1 MIQNLQTAMEAEQD
15 LHIAKHVEPEKLP
28 AMIQPIMNL
37 AQSDAERDMLLM
49 SLLTAAGS
57 CMPNLYFRYGLT
69 GKKYYAN
76 LQCFIVGSAACGKG
90 IANLAL
96 ELVSKVHEAAP
107 LVIAGDSS
115 YPGFYKQLE
124 RQNGRGY
131 IHESEGSVITDV
143 WRTSVA
149 NYNTALRKA
158 AEHEPITRNRAN
170 NSSCIACP
178 QLSVLLTGT
187 FSQYKAL
194 VPSIENGY
202 FSRLLTLIV
211 NDQQAFSSR
220 YVEPANGS
228 NGVMMVAAERLYE
241 LCQALY
247 KSRPMEFSLTSEQRA
262 RLGQHLETAYP
273 ALMQVLGVN
282 FHSVVLRM
290 AVHIERIAMILT
302 AMRGDFALSREA
314 GNELKSP
321 HTMRENE
328 HTDSRMTFGK
338 INDAFVCSDE
348 DYQTAEM
355 IGNKLI
361 LHMAAAYRMI
371 KGAEEVSVPKVQPLD
386 QRQML
391 LSLLPEEF
399 ETKTLVEEAKLQG
412 LTDRTA
418 FRWNDEWQQVGAVQ
432 KVRHG
437 VYRKSLASA

>member
-1 MIQNLQTAMEAEQD
+1 
-15 LHIAKHVEPEKLP
+15 
-28 AMIQPIMNL
+28 MNSIKKVL
-37 AQSDAERDMLLM
+37 AVLASI
-49 SLLTAAGS
+49 TVAANIPG
-57 CMPNLYFRYGLT
+57 
-69 GKKYYAN
+69 
-76 LQCFIVGSAACGKG
+76 
-90 IANLAL
+90 
-96 ELVSKVHEAAP
+96 HEAAP

-143 WRTSVA
+143 WRTSVT

-211 NDQQAFSSR
+211 NDQQAFSHR
-220 YVEPANGS
+220 YVEPASGS
-228 NGVMMVAAERLYE
+228 NGVMSLAAERLYE

-247 KSRPMEFSLTSEQRA
+247 KSRPIEFSLTAEQRA

-290 AVHIERIAMILT
+290 AVHIERIAMILS
-302 AMRGDFALSREA
+302 ALRMADKLSVISHQYSDF
-314 GNELKSP
+314 
-321 HTMRENE
+321 H
-328 HTDSRMTFGK
+328 
-338 INDAFVCSDE
+338 CSDV

-399 ETKTLVEEAKLQG
+399 ETKTLLEEAKSQG
-412 LTDRTA
+412 ISRRTVIY
-418 FRWNDEWQQVGAVQ
+418 WNDEWQQTGVVQ
-432 KVRHG
+432 KIRHG
-437 VYRKSLASA
+437 VYRKCLASA

>member
-1 MIQNLQTAMEAEQD
+1 MIKNLSSAMEADQD
-15 LHIAKHVEPEKLP
+15 LHIAKHIEPENLP
-28 AMIQPIMNL
+28 SMIQPVMSL
-37 AQSDAERDMLLM
+37 AQSDGERDMLLL

-143 WRTSVA
+143 WRSSVA

-158 AEHEPITRNRAN
+158 AEHEPITRNRARD
-170 NSSCIACP
+170 NSSITCP

-220 YVEPANGS
+220 YVEPASGS
-228 NGVMMVAAERLYE
+228 NGVMGAAAQQLYD
-241 LCQALY
+241 LCQTLY

-273 ALMQVLGVN
+273 ALMQLLGVN

-302 AMRGDFALSREA
+302 AMRIQNTDRFADRIQT
-314 GNELKSP
+314 ELL
-321 HTMRENE
+321 
-328 HTDSRMTFGK
+328 
-338 INDAFVCSDE
+338 CSDE
-348 DYQTAEM
+348 DYATAEL

-361 LHMAAAYRMI
+361 LHMAAAYQMI
-371 KGAEEVSVPKVQPLD
+371 KGAELPSVPKIQPLD
-386 QRQML
+386 QKQIL
-391 LSLLPEEF
+391 LSLLPAEF
-399 ETKTLVEEAKLQG
+399 ETKTLLDEAKAQG
-412 LTDRTA
+412 VPRSTI
-418 FRWNDEWQQVGAVQ
+418 FRWNEFWLEQGLVKKIQHGQ
-432 KVRHG
+432 YKKV
-437 VYRKSLASA
+437 S

>member
-1 MIQNLQTAMEAEQD
+1 MIQKLQSAMEADQD
-15 LHIAKHVEPEKLP
+15 LHIAKHIEPENLP
-28 AMIQPIMNL
+28 AMIQPIMSL

-158 AEHEPITRNRAN
+158 AEHEPITRNRARD
-170 NSSCIACP
+170 NSSIACP

-220 YVEPANGS
+220 YVEPASGS
-228 NGVMMVAAERLYE
+228 NGVMSLAAEQLFD

-302 AMRGDFALSREA
+302 ALRIQNTDRFADRIQT
-314 GNELKSP
+314 ELL
-321 HTMRENE
+321 
-328 HTDSRMTFGK
+328 
-338 INDAFVCSDE
+338 CSDT
-348 DYQTAEM
+348 DYATAEL

-371 KGAEEVSVPKVQPLD
+371 KGAEEVSVPKVQVLD

-399 ETKTLVEEAKLQG
+399 EVQNLVTEAKSQG
-412 LTDRTA
+412 LSYRTA
-418 FRWNDEWQQVGAVQ
+418 TRWNEGWMEEGLVI

-437 VYRKSLASA
+437 VYRKRLASA

>member
-1 MIQNLQTAMEAEQD
+1 MIQNLQPAMEADQD
-15 LHIAKHVEPEKLP
+15 LLIAKHIEPENLP
-28 AMIQPIMNL
+28 AMIQPIMSL
-37 AQSDAERDMLLM
+37 AQSDAERDMLLL

-69 GKKYYAN
+69 GKKYYPS

-143 WRTSVA
+143 WRSTVT

-170 NSSCIACP
+170 NNSCIACP

-228 NGVMMVAAERLYE
+228 NGVMSTAAKQLYD

-247 KSRPMEFSLTSEQRA
+247 KCRPMEFSLTSDQRT

-273 ALMQVLGVN
+273 ALMSLLGVN

-290 AVHIERIAMILT
+290 AVHIERIALILT
-302 AMRGDFALSREA
+302 ALRSCSPRYSAEQEPSSVSPELNSGSSLSLGDGHGEVF
-314 GNELKSP
+314 
-321 HTMRENE
+321 
-328 HTDSRMTFGK
+328 
-338 INDAFVCSDE
+338 CSDI
-348 DYQTAEM
+348 DYATAEL

-386 QRQML
+386 QRKML

-399 ETKTLVEEAKLQG
+399 ESKTLIAEAASQG
-412 LTDRTA
+412 IPQSTVM
-418 FRWNDEWQQVGAVQ
+418 RWCSQWID
-432 KVRHG
+432 HG
-437 VYRKSLASA
+437 LLLRMAYGHYKKIA

>member
-1 MIQNLQTAMEAEQD
+1 MEADQD
-15 LHIAKHVEPEKLP
+15 LHIAKHIEPENLP
-28 AMIQPIMNL
+28 AMIQPIMSL
-37 AQSDAERDMLLM
+37 AQSDAERDMLLL

-69 GKKYYAN
+69 GKKYYPN

-96 ELVSKVHEAAP
+96 ELVSKVHEALP
-107 LVIAGDSS
+107 LVIPGDSS

-143 WRTSVA
+143 WRSSVT

-220 YVEPANGS
+220 YVEPASGS
-228 NGVMMVAAERLYE
+228 NGVMSTAAQQLYD

-247 KSRPMEFSLTSEQRA
+247 KCRPMEFSLTSEQRA

-273 ALMQVLGVN
+273 ALMQLLGVN

-302 AMRGDFALSREA
+302 AMREKPNPDPSLKGREVL
-314 GNELKSP
+314 E
-321 HTMRENE
+321 
-328 HTDSRMTFGK
+328 
-338 INDAFVCSDE
+338 CSDL
-348 DYQTAEM
+348 DYQTAEL

-399 ETKTLVEEAKLQG
+399 ETKTLLEEAKTQG
-412 LTDRTA
+412 VPRSTV
-418 FRWNDEWQQVGAVQ
+418 FRWNEFWLEQGLVKKIQHGQ
-432 KVRHG
+432 FKKV
-437 VYRKSLASA
+437 S

>member
-1 MIQNLQTAMEAEQD
+1 MIQNLQSAMEAEQD
-15 LHIAKHVEPEKLP
+15 LHIAKHIEPEKLP
-28 AMIQPIMNL
+28 AMIQPIMSL

-69 GKKYYAN
+69 GKKYYPN

-96 ELVSKVHEAAP
+96 ELVNKVHEAAP

-170 NSSCIACP
+170 NNSCIACP

-211 NDQQAFSSR
+211 NDLQAFSSR
-220 YVEPANGS
+220 YVEPASGS
-228 NGVMMVAAERLYE
+228 NGVMGTAAQQLFD

-273 ALMQVLGVN
+273 ALMSLLGDN

-302 AMRGDFALSREA
+302 AMRHSALIRGEGD
-314 GNELKSP
+314 ELKSP

-338 INDAFVCSDE
+338 INDAFVCSDV

-371 KGAEEVSVPKVQPLD
+371 KGAEEVSVPKVQALD

-391 LSLLPEEF
+391 LSLLPKEF
-399 ETKTLVEEAKLQG
+399 ETKTLLEEAKSQG
-412 LTDRTA
+412 VPIRTA
-418 FRWNDEWQQVGAVQ
+418 GRWNDRWVEE
-432 KVRHG
+432 G
-437 VYRKSLASA
+437 VVVKIRQGHYRKILASA

>member
-1 MIQNLQTAMEAEQD
+1 MIQNLQPAMEADQD
-15 LHIAKHVEPEKLP
+15 LLIAKHIEPENLP
-28 AMIQPIMNL
+28 AMIQPIMSL

-57 CMPNLYFRYGLT
+57 CMPNLYCRYGLT

-96 ELVSKVHEAAP
+96 ELVSKVHEVAP

-143 WRTSVA
+143 WRSSVT

-170 NSSCIACP
+170 NNSCIACP

-220 YVEPANGS
+220 YVEPASGS
-228 NGVMMVAAERLYE
+228 NGVMSTAAQQLFD

-247 KSRPMEFSLTSEQRA
+247 KSRPIEFSLTPDQRT
-262 RLGQHLETAYP
+262 RLGHHLETAYP
-273 ALMQVLGVN
+273 ALMSLLGDN

-302 AMRGDFALSREA
+302 ALRTLSISPELYSGSSLSCGEGRGEV
-314 GNELKSP
+314 
-321 HTMRENE
+321 M
-328 HTDSRMTFGK
+328 
-338 INDAFVCSDE
+338 CSDT
-348 DYQTAEM
+348 DYATAEL

-371 KGAEEVSVPKVQPLD
+371 KGAEQPSVPKIHPID
-386 QRQML
+386 QRAML

-399 ETKTLVEEAKLQG
+399 ESKLLVSEAASQG
-412 LTDRTA
+412 ISRATA
-418 FRWNDEWQQVGAVQ
+418 LRWNDEWQNSGLIQ
-432 KVRHG
+432 KIKYG
-437 VYRKSLASA
+437 VYKKLA

>member
-1 MIQNLQTAMEAEQD
+1 MIQNLQSAKEADQD
-15 LHIAKHVEPEKLP
+15 LHIAKHIEPENLP
-28 AMIQPIMNL
+28 AMIQPIMSL

-57 CMPNLYFRYGLT
+57 CMPNLYFHYGLT

-96 ELVSKVHEAAP
+96 ELVSKVHEVAP

-143 WRTSVA
+143 WRSTVT

-170 NSSCIACP
+170 NSSSIACP

-220 YVEPANGS
+220 YVEPASGS
-228 NGVMMVAAERLYE
+228 NGVMSLAAEQLFD

-247 KSRPMEFSLTSEQRA
+247 KSRPIEFSLTSEQRA

-273 ALMQVLGVN
+273 ALMQLLGVN

-290 AVHIERIAMILT
+290 AVHIERIAMVLS
-302 AMRGDFALSREA
+302 ALRSCEEQLKIK
-314 GNELKSP
+314 NYEL
-321 HTMRENE
+321 
-328 HTDSRMTFGK
+328 RME
-338 INDAFVCSDE
+338 CSDV

-386 QRQML
+386 QRKML
-391 LSLLPEEF
+391 LSLLPEQF
-399 ETKTLVEEAKLQG
+399 ETKTLLDEAKAQG
-412 LTDRTA
+412 VPRSTI
-418 FRWNDEWQQVGAVQ
+418 FRWNEFWLEQGLVKKIQHGQ
-432 KVRHG
+432 YKKV
-437 VYRKSLASA
+437 S

>member
-1 MIQNLQTAMEAEQD
+1 MEADQD
-15 LHIAKHVEPEKLP
+15 LHIAKHMEPENLP
-28 AMIQPIMNL
+28 AMIQPIMTL

-69 GKKYYAN
+69 GKKYYPN

-96 ELVSKVHEAAP
+96 ELVSKVHEVAP

-170 NSSCIACP
+170 NSSSITCP

-220 YVEPANGS
+220 YVEPASGS
-228 NGVMMVAAERLYE
+228 NGVMGTAAQQLFD

-247 KSRPMEFSLTSEQRA
+247 KSRPMEFSLTAEQRA

-273 ALMQVLGVN
+273 ALMQLLGDN

-290 AVHIERIAMILT
+290 AVHIERIAMILS
-302 AMRGDFALSREA
+302 ALRMADKLSVISHQYSDF
-314 GNELKSP
+314 
-321 HTMRENE
+321 H
-328 HTDSRMTFGK
+328 
-338 INDAFVCSDE
+338 CSDV

-371 KGAEEVSVPKVQPLD
+371 KGAEEVSVPKVHALD

-399 ETKTLVEEAKLQG
+399 ETKTLLDEAKSQG
-412 LTDRTA
+412 VPIRTA
-418 FRWNDEWQQVGAVQ
+418 GRWNDKWVEEGFVVKIRQG
-432 KVRHG
+432 H
-437 VYRKSLASA
+437 YRKCLACA

>member
-1 MIQNLQTAMEAEQD
+1 MIQNLSSAMEADQD
-15 LHIAKHVEPEKLP
+15 LHIAKHVEPENLP
-28 AMIQPIMNL
+28 AMIQPIMKL
-37 AQSDAERDMLLM
+37 AQSDGERDMLLL

-143 WRTSVA
+143 WRSSVA

-158 AEHEPITRNRAN
+158 AEHEPITRNRARD
-170 NSSCIACP
+170 NSSIACP

-202 FSRLLTLIV
+202 FSRLLTLII

-220 YVEPANGS
+220 YVEPANSS
-228 NGVMMVAAERLYE
+228 NGVMGAAAQQLYD
-241 LCQALY
+241 LCQTLY

-273 ALMQVLGVN
+273 ALMSLLGDN
-282 FHSVVLRM
+282 CHSVVLRM

-302 AMRGDFALSREA
+302 AMRIQNTDRFADRIQT
-314 GNELKSP
+314 EL
-321 HTMRENE
+321 H
-328 HTDSRMTFGK
+328 
-338 INDAFVCSDE
+338 CSDV

-371 KGAEEVSVPKVQPLD
+371 KGAEQPSVPKIQPID
-386 QRQML
+386 QKQIL
-391 LSLLPEEF
+391 LSLLPDEF
-399 ETKTLVEEAKLQG
+399 ESKTLVAEAQSQG
-412 LTDRTA
+412 ISPRTSA
-418 FRWNDEWQQVGAVQ
+418 RWNEEWMVHGLVQ
-432 KVRHG
+432 KIRYG
-437 VYRKSLASA
+437 VYKKIA

>member
-1 MIQNLQTAMEAEQD
+1 MIQNLQSAMEADQD
-15 LHIAKHVEPEKLP
+15 LHIAKHVEPENLP

-37 AQSDAERDMLLM
+37 AQSDAERDMLLL

-69 GKKYYAN
+69 GKKYYPN

-96 ELVSKVHEAAP
+96 ELVSKVDEVAP

-143 WRTSVA
+143 WRSSVA

-170 NSSCIACP
+170 NNSCIACP

-211 NDQQAFSSR
+211 NDQQAFSHR
-220 YVEPANGS
+220 YVEPASAS
-228 NGVMMVAAERLYE
+228 NGVMSLAAEQLFE

-247 KSRPMEFSLTSEQRA
+247 KSRPTEFSLTSEQRA

-290 AVHIERIAMILT
+290 AVHIERIAMILS
-302 AMRGDFALSREA
+302 ALRMADKLSAISHQHSDFLC
-314 GNELKSP
+314 
-321 HTMRENE
+321 
-328 HTDSRMTFGK
+328 TD
-338 INDAFVCSDE
+338 V
-348 DYQTAEM
+348 DYQTAEL

-371 KGAEEVSVPKVQPLD
+371 KGAEEVSVPKVQALD
-386 QRQML
+386 QRKML

-399 ETKTLVEEAKLQG
+399 ETKTLLDEAKSQG
-412 LTDRTA
+412 ISRRTVIY
-418 FRWNDEWQQVGAVQ
+418 WNDEWQQTGAVQ

-437 VYRKSLASA
+437 VYRKCLASA

>member
-1 MIQNLQTAMEAEQD
+1 MIQNLSSAMEADQD
-15 LHIAKHVEPEKLP
+15 LHIAKHIEPENLP
-28 AMIQPIMNL
+28 AMIQPIMSL
-37 AQSDAERDMLLM
+37 AQSDAERDMLLL

-69 GKKYYAN
+69 GKKYYPN

-96 ELVSKVHEAAP
+96 DLVSKVHEAAP

-143 WRTSVA
+143 WRSSVT

-170 NSSCIACP
+170 NTSSIACP

-211 NDQQAFSSR
+211 SDQQAFSSR
-220 YVEPANGS
+220 YVEPASGS
-228 NGVMMVAAERLYE
+228 NGVMGTAAQQLFD
-241 LCQALY
+241 LCQTLY
-247 KSRPMEFSLTSEQRA
+247 KSRPMEFSLTAEQRA

-273 ALMQVLGVN
+273 ALMQLLGDN

-302 AMRGDFALSREA
+302 AMRSCSPRYSAEQVPSSLSPESYSGSSLPFRE
-314 GNELKSP
+314 GTGVGLL
-321 HTMRENE
+321 
-328 HTDSRMTFGK
+328 
-338 INDAFVCSDE
+338 CSDS
-348 DYQTAEM
+348 DYQTAEL

-371 KGAEEVSVPKVQPLD
+371 KGAELPSVPKIQPLD
-386 QRQML
+386 QKQIL
-391 LSLLPEEF
+391 LSLLPAEF
-399 ETKTLVEEAKLQG
+399 ETKTLLEEAKAQG
-412 LTDRTA
+412 VPRSTI
-418 FRWNDEWQQVGAVQ
+418 FRWNEFWLEQGLVKKIQHGQ
-432 KVRHG
+432 YKKV
-437 VYRKSLASA
+437 S

>member
-1 MIQNLQTAMEAEQD
+1 MIQNLQPAMEADQD
-15 LHIAKHVEPEKLP
+15 LHIAKHIEPENLP
-28 AMIQPIMNL
+28 AMIQPIMSL
-37 AQSDAERDMLLM
+37 AQSDAERDMLLL
-49 SLLTAAGS
+49 SLITAAGS

-69 GKKYYAN
+69 GKKYYPN

-96 ELVSKVHEAAP
+96 ELVRKVHEAAP

-143 WRTSVA
+143 WRSSVA

-158 AEHEPITRNRAN
+158 AEHEPITRNRARD
-170 NSSCIACP
+170 NSSIACP

-220 YVEPANGS
+220 YVEPASGS
-228 NGVMMVAAERLYE
+228 NGVMGAAAQQLYD

-273 ALMQVLGVN
+273 ALMQLLGVN

-302 AMRGDFALSREA
+302 AMRAASSILPNTIRLE
-314 GNELKSP
+314 
-321 HTMRENE
+321 
-328 HTDSRMTFGK
+328 
-338 INDAFVCSDE
+338 CSDS
-348 DYQTAEM
+348 DYATAEL

-371 KGAEEVSVPKVQPLD
+371 KGAEQPSVPKIQPLD
-386 QRQML
+386 QRAML
-391 LSLLPEEF
+391 LSLLPAEF
-399 ETKTLVEEAKLQG
+399 ESKTLVAEAASQG
-412 LTDRTA
+412 ISRRTA
-418 FRWNDEWQQVGAVQ
+418 LRWNDTWQEQGLVQ
-432 KVRHG
+432 QIKYG
-437 VYRKSLASA
+437 TYKKIA

>member
-1 MIQNLQTAMEAEQD
+1 MIQNLQPAMEADQD
-15 LHIAKHVEPEKLP
+15 LHIAKHIEPEKLP
-28 AMIQPIMNL
+28 AMIQPIMSL

-143 WRTSVA
+143 WRSSVA

-170 NSSCIACP
+170 NNSCIACP

-220 YVEPANGS
+220 YVEPASGS
-228 NGVMMVAAERLYE
+228 NGVMMVAAERLYD

-247 KSRPMEFSLTSEQRA
+247 KSRPIEFSLKAEQRA

-273 ALMQVLGVN
+273 ALMQLLGVN

-302 AMRGDFALSREA
+302 AMRHSALIRGEGD
-314 GNELKSP
+314 ELKSP

-328 HTDSRMTFGK
+328 HTDSRIVSGTTNK
-338 INDAFVCSDE
+338 AFLCCDE
-348 DYQTAEM
+348 DYETAEM

-399 ETKTLVEEAKLQG
+399 ETKTLLDEAKSQG
-412 LTDRTA
+412 VPIRTA
-418 FRWNDEWQQVGAVQ
+418 GRWNDKWVEE
-432 KVRHG
+432 G
-437 VYRKSLASA
+437 VVVKIRQGHYRKCLASA

>member
-1 MIQNLQTAMEAEQD
+1 MIQKLQSAMEADQD

-28 AMIQPIMNL
+28 AMIQPIMSL

-69 GKKYYAN
+69 GKKYYPN

-96 ELVSKVHEAAP
+96 ELVSKVHEALP
-107 LVIAGDSS
+107 PVIAGDSS

-143 WRTSVA
+143 WRSSVT

-158 AEHEPITRNRAN
+158 AEHEPITRNRARD
-170 NSSCIACP
+170 NSSITCP

-220 YVEPANGS
+220 YVEPASGS
-228 NGVMMVAAERLYE
+228 NGVMGIAAQRLFD
-241 LCQALY
+241 LCQTLY
-247 KSRPMEFSLTSEQRA
+247 KSRPIEFSLTSEQRA

-273 ALMQVLGVN
+273 ALMQLLGDN

-290 AVHIERIAMILT
+290 AVHIERIAMILS
-302 AMRGDFALSREA
+302 ALRTSEEQLKIK
-314 GNELKSP
+314 NYEL
-321 HTMRENE
+321 
-328 HTDSRMTFGK
+328 RM
-338 INDAFVCSDE
+338 DCSE
-348 DYQTAEM
+348 VDYQTAEM

-371 KGAEEVSVPKVQPLD
+371 KGAEEVSVPKVQALD
-386 QRQML
+386 QRAML
-391 LSLLPEEF
+391 LSLLPTEF

-418 FRWNDEWQQVGAVQ
+418 FRWNDEWQQNGVVQ
-432 KVRHG
+432 KIRHG
-437 VYRKSLASA
+437 VYRKCLACA

>member
-1 MIQNLQTAMEAEQD
+1 MQKIEQFNFFIMNTLHSAMEADQD
-15 LHIAKHVEPEKLP
+15 LHIAKHIEPENLP
-28 AMIQPIMNL
+28 AMIQPIMSF

-69 GKKYYAN
+69 GKKYYAS

-96 ELVSKVHEAAP
+96 ELVGKVHESLP

-115 YPGFYKQLE
+115 YAGFYKQLAS
-124 RQNGRGY
+124 QAGRGY

-143 WRTSVA
+143 WRSSVA

-158 AEHEPITRNRAN
+158 AEHEPITRNRARD
-170 NSSCIACP
+170 NSSITCP

-220 YVEPANGS
+220 YVEPASGS
-228 NGVMMVAAERLYE
+228 NGVMTIAAEQLYD

-247 KSRPMEFSLTSEQRA
+247 KSRPVEFSLTSEQRA

-290 AVHIERIAMILT
+290 AVHIERIAMILS
-302 AMRGDFALSREA
+302 ALRTSEEQLKIK
-314 GNELKSP
+314 NYEL
-321 HTMRENE
+321 
-328 HTDSRMTFGK
+328 RME
-338 INDAFVCSDE
+338 CSDV

-386 QRQML
+386 QRKML

-399 ETKTLVEEAKLQG
+399 EVQNLVTEAKAQG
-412 LTDRTA
+412 LSYRTA
-418 FRWNDEWQQVGAVQ
+418 TRWNEGWLEEGLVV
-432 KVRHG
+432 KIRHG
-437 VYRKSLASA
+437 VYRKCSVSA

>member
-1 MIQNLQTAMEAEQD
+1 MNKLSIPANEEQD
-15 LHIAKHVEPEKLP
+15 LHIAKHIEPETLP
-28 AMIQPIMNL
+28 AVIQPIMAL
-37 AQSDAERDMLLM
+37 AQTDAEKDMLLL

-76 LQCFIVGSAACGKG
+76 LQCFIVGSAASGKG

-96 ELVSKVHEAAP
+96 EFVSKVHEAQP

-115 YPGFYKQLE
+115 YPGFYRRLE
-124 RQNGRGY
+124 KQNGRGY

-143 WRTSVA
+143 WRASVA

-170 NSSCIACP
+170 NSSVIACP

-211 NDQQAFSSR
+211 NDQQAFSHR
-220 YVEPANGS
+220 YVEPGGGR
-228 NGVMMVAAERLYE
+228 NGVMNIAAERLY
-241 LCQALY
+241 ALY
-247 KSRPMEFSLTSEQRA
+247 EQLYFCKPVEFSLREEQKA

-273 ALMQVLGVN
+273 ALMQLLGTN

-290 AVHIERIAMILT
+290 AVQIERMAMILT
-302 AMRGDFALSREA
+302 ALRCADKPSVF
-314 GNELKSP
+314 SP
-321 HTMRENE
+321 S
-328 HTDSRMTFGK
+328 DL
-338 INDAFVCSDE
+338 ACSDS
-348 DYQTAEM
+348 DYATAEM
-355 IGNKLI
+355 IGNKLM
-361 LHMAAAYRMI
+361 LHMAAAYKMI
-371 KGAEEVSVPKVQPLD
+371 KGVEEEAVPNVQVLD
-386 QRQML
+386 QRQVL
-391 LSLLPEEF
+391 LSLLPAEYESRQ
-399 ETKTLVEEAKLQG
+399 LIEEAKSQG
-412 LTDRTA
+412 VTERTA
-418 FRWNDEWQQVGAVQ
+418 FRWNDEWQKTGIIL

-437 VYRKSLASA
+437 LYRKQSASA

>member
-1 MIQNLQTAMEAEQD
+1 MIKNLSSAMEADQD
-15 LHIAKHVEPEKLP
+15 LHIAKHVEPENLP
-28 AMIQPIMNL
+28 AMIQPIMKL
-37 AQSDAERDMLLM
+37 AQSDGERDMLLL

-69 GKKYYAN
+69 GKRYYPN

-143 WRTSVA
+143 GRSSVA

-158 AEHEPITRNRAN
+158 AEHEPITRNRARD
-170 NSSCIACP
+170 NSSIACP

-202 FSRLLTLIV
+202 FSRLLTLII

-228 NGVMMVAAERLYE
+228 NGVMGAAAQQLYD

-273 ALMQVLGVN
+273 ALMQLLGVN

-290 AVHIERIAMILT
+290 AVHIERIAMILS
-302 AMRGDFALSREA
+302 ALRSCEEQLKIK
-314 GNELKSP
+314 NYEL
-321 HTMRENE
+321 RLE
-328 HTDSRMTFGK
+328 
-338 INDAFVCSDE
+338 CSDS
-348 DYQTAEM
+348 DYQTAEL

-361 LHMAAAYRMI
+361 LHMAAAYQMI
-371 KGAEEVSVPKVQPLD
+371 KGAEQPSVPKIKPLD

-391 LSLLPEEF
+391 LSLLPAEF
-399 ETKTLVEEAKLQG
+399 ETKTLLEEAKSQG
-412 LTDRTA
+412 ISRRTVIY
-418 FRWNDEWQQVGAVQ
+418 WNDEWQQTGAVQ
-432 KVRHG
+432 KIRHG

>member
-15 LHIAKHVEPEKLP
+15 LHIAKHIEPENLP
-28 AMIQPIMNL
+28 AMIQPIMAL

-143 WRTSVA
+143 WRSSVT

-273 ALMQVLGVN
+273 ALMSLLGDN

-302 AMRGDFALSREA
+302 AMRHSALTRGEGD
-314 GNELKSP
+314 ELKSP

-338 INDAFVCSDE
+338 INDAFVCSDV

-371 KGAEEVSVPKVQPLD
+371 KGAEEVSVPKVQALD

-399 ETKTLVEEAKLQG
+399 ESKTLIAEAASQG
-412 LTDRTA
+412 IPQSTVM
-418 FRWNDEWQQVGAVQ
+418 RWCSQWID
-432 KVRHG
+432 HG
-437 VYRKSLASA
+437 LLLRMAYGHYKKIA

>member
-1 MIQNLQTAMEAEQD
+1 MIQNLSSAMEADQD
-15 LHIAKHVEPEKLP
+15 LHIAKHIEPENMP
-28 AMIQPIMNL
+28 AMIQPIMSL

-96 ELVSKVHEAAP
+96 ELVSKVHEALP

-143 WRTSVA
+143 WRSTVT

-170 NSSCIACP
+170 NNSCIACP

-228 NGVMMVAAERLYE
+228 NGVMGIAAQRLFD

-247 KSRPMEFSLTSEQRA
+247 KCRPMEFSLTAEQRA

-302 AMRGDFALSREA
+302 AMREKPNPAPSLKGREVL
-314 GNELKSP
+314 E
-321 HTMRENE
+321 
-328 HTDSRMTFGK
+328 
-338 INDAFVCSDE
+338 CSDS

-371 KGAEEVSVPKVQPLD
+371 KGAEEVSVPKVQVLD

-399 ETKTLVEEAKLQG
+399 EVQHLVTEAKAQG
-412 LTDRTA
+412 LSYRTA
-418 FRWNDEWQQVGAVQ
+418 TRWNEGWLEEGLVV
-432 KVRHG
+432 KIRHG
-437 VYRKSLASA
+437 VYRKCSVSA

>member
-1 MIQNLQTAMEAEQD
+1 MEKISSFTMDADQD
-15 LHIAKHVEPEKLP
+15 LHIANHLDNAELP
-28 AMIQPIMNL
+28 AILQPVMSL
-37 AQSDAERDMLLM
+37 ANSDSERDILLL

-57 CMPNLYFRYGLT
+57 CMPNLHFRYGLT
-69 GKKYYAN
+69 GKRYYPN

-96 ELVSKVHEAAP
+96 DFVRKVHEAAP

-115 YPGFYKQLE
+115 YPGVYRQLA

-143 WRTSVA
+143 WRSSVT

-170 NSSCIACP
+170 DTSSIACP

-194 VPSIENGY
+194 VPSVENGY

-211 NDQQAFSSR
+211 NDQQAFNHR

-228 NGVMMVAAERLYE
+228 TAVMVKASEQLFN
-241 LCQALY
+241 LCQTLY
-247 KSRPMEFSLTSEQRA
+247 QSRPVEFSLTDDQRT

-273 ALMQVLGVN
+273 TLMSLLGEN

-290 AVHIERIAMILT
+290 AVHIERIAMILS
-302 AMRGDFALSREA
+302 ALRKADELSAISHQPSDFL
-314 GNELKSP
+314 
-321 HTMRENE
+321 
-328 HTDSRMTFGK
+328 
-338 INDAFVCSDE
+338 CSDT
-348 DYQTAEM
+348 DYQIAEL

-371 KGAEEVSVPKVQPLD
+371 NGAEQISVPKIQPLD
-386 QRQML
+386 QRKML

-399 ETKTLVEEAKLQG
+399 ESWVLVHEAKTQG
-412 LTDRTA
+412 VPERTA
-418 FRWNDEWQQVGAVQ
+418 FRWNEKWQEEGIVLKIRQGHFKKCIAV
-432 KVRHG
+432 
-437 VYRKSLASA
+437 A

>member
-1 MIQNLQTAMEAEQD
+1 MIQVSHPAMEADQD
-15 LHIAKHVEPEKLP
+15 LHIANHIESANLP
-28 AMIQPIMNL
+28 AMIQPIMSL
-37 AQSDAERDMLLM
+37 AQSDGERDMLLM

-69 GKKYYAN
+69 GKRYYPN

-96 ELVSKVHEAAP
+96 ELVSKVNEALP

-115 YPGFYKQLE
+115 YPGFYRQLE
-124 RQNGRGY
+124 RQNGHGY

-143 WRTSVA
+143 WRSSVTS
-149 NYNTALRKA
+149 YNTALRKA

-170 NSSCIACP
+170 DSSSIPCP

-187 FSQYKAL
+187 FSQYRAL

-211 NDQQAFSSR
+211 NGHQAFSSR
-220 YVEPANGS
+220 YVEPASGS
-228 NGVMMVAAERLYE
+228 NTVMAVAAEQMFN

-247 KSRPMEFSLTSEQRA
+247 KSQPVEFSLTPDQRT
-262 RLGQHLETAYP
+262 RLGNHLETAYP
-273 ALMQVLGVN
+273 ALMSQLGEN

-302 AMRGDFALSREA
+302 ALRTL
-314 GNELKSP
+314 
-321 HTMRENE
+321 
-328 HTDSRMTFGK
+328 
-338 INDAFVCSDE
+338 AFPFKEGTEIAPLVCSDL
-348 DYQTAEM
+348 DYATAEL

-371 KGAEEVSVPKVQPLD
+371 NGAEQPSVPKIQHLD
-386 QRQML
+386 QRAML
-391 LSLLPEEF
+391 LSLLPDEF
-399 ETKTLVEEAKLQG
+399 ESKTLIAEASSQG
-412 LTDRTA
+412 ISARTA
-418 FRWNDEWQQVGAVQ
+418 TRWNEDWQQNGLVQ
-432 KVRHG
+432 KFKYGWYKKV
-437 VYRKSLASA
+437 V

>member
-1 MIQNLQTAMEAEQD
+1 MIKNLSSAMEADQD
-15 LHIAKHVEPEKLP
+15 LHIAKHVEPENLP
-28 AMIQPIMNL
+28 AMIQPIMSL
-37 AQSDAERDMLLM
+37 AQSDGERDMLLL

-96 ELVSKVHEAAP
+96 ELVNKVHEAAP
-107 LVIAGDSS
+107 LVTAGDSS

-143 WRTSVA
+143 WRSSVA

-158 AEHEPITRNRAN
+158 AEHEPITRNRARD
-170 NSSCIACP
+170 NSSIACP

-220 YVEPANGS
+220 YVEPASGS
-228 NGVMMVAAERLYE
+228 NGIMGAAAQQLYD
-241 LCQALY
+241 LCQTLY

-273 ALMQVLGVN
+273 ALMQLLGVN

-302 AMRGDFALSREA
+302 ALRIQNTDRFADRIQT
-314 GNELKSP
+314 EL
-321 HTMRENE
+321 H
-328 HTDSRMTFGK
+328 
-338 INDAFVCSDE
+338 CSDV
-348 DYQTAEM
+348 DYQTAEL

-361 LHMAAAYRMI
+361 LHMAAAYQMI
-371 KGAEEVSVPKVQPLD
+371 KGAEQPSVPKIKPLD

-391 LSLLPEEF
+391 LSLLPAEF
-399 ETKTLVEEAKLQG
+399 ETKTLLEEAKSQG
-412 LTDRTA
+412 ISRRTVIY
-418 FRWNDEWQQVGAVQ
+418 WNDEWQQMGAVQ
-432 KVRHG
+432 KIRHG

>member
-1 MIQNLQTAMEAEQD
+1 MIQKLQSAMEADQD
-15 LHIAKHVEPEKLP
+15 LHIAKHIEPENLP
-28 AMIQPIMNL
+28 AMIQPIMSL

-158 AEHEPITRNRAN
+158 AEHEPITRNRARD
-170 NSSCIACP
+170 NSSITCP

-228 NGVMMVAAERLYE
+228 NGVMSLAAEQLFE

-302 AMRGDFALSREA
+302 AMRIQSTDRFADRIQT
-314 GNELKSP
+314 ELL
-321 HTMRENE
+321 
-328 HTDSRMTFGK
+328 
-338 INDAFVCSDE
+338 CSDT
-348 DYQTAEM
+348 DYATAEL

-371 KGAEEVSVPKVQPLD
+371 KGAEEVSVPKVQVLD

-391 LSLLPEEF
+391 LPEEF
-399 ETKTLVEEAKLQG
+399 EMKTLVEEAKSQG
-412 LTDRTA
+412 LTERTA
-418 FRWNDEWQQVGAVQ
+418 FRWNDEWQQNGVVQ
-432 KVRHG
+432 KIRHG
-437 VYRKSLASA
+437 VYRKCLACA